1 MSDLIA
7 NLIMRVAELER
18 QVANICRIA
27 QVSAVD
33 TETATLTVTFEG
45 IPIPDVPYVAQRA
58 GEDQVYWLP
67 SVGELGV
74 LFAPGGDIANALFIP
89 GIFYKNFVATG
100 SSKTKIKRTFRDGT
114 EEEVDVDA
122 NSYKLSVVDR
132 NTAFLIEADA
142 GKTEITRA
150 KGKTEITVGS
160 NATAEINASE
170 ISLSH
175 GSVVAIVNAICVS
188 IVGAQLFPSGL
199 TTLQSPVG
207 PVMFA
212 PAAPPATAPT
222 PPSGSAPKDGKAT
235 KVPASTISGVDM
247 TGSIALPAIPI
258 TGTSPAG
265 AVVGNTTA
273 GTYTVSGDFTL
284 TFPAKDL

>member
-7 NLIMRVAELER
+7 SLTMRVAELER
-18 QVANICRIA
+18 RVANICRLA

-33 TETATLTVTFEG
+33 TETATLTVDFEG
-45 IPIPDVPYVAQRA
+45 LKIAGVPYLTQRA

-74 LFAPGGDIANALFIP
+74 LFAPGGDVANALFIP

-122 NSYKLSVVDR
+122 NSYKLSIVDR
-132 NTAFLIEADA
+132 DTAFLIESDTGQTAL
-142 GKTEITRA
+142 TRA
-150 KGKTEITVGS
+150 KGKTVLEVGS
-160 NATAEINASE
+160 SSTAEINATE
-170 ISLSH
+170 IRLSH
-175 GSVVAIVNAICVS
+175 GSVAAIVNAICAS
-188 IVGAQLFPSGL
+188 IVGAQVFPSGL
-199 TTLQSPVG
+199 TTFQSPVG

-247 TGSIALPAIPI
+247 SGTITLPAIPI

-265 AVVGNTTA
+265 AVTGFTTA
-273 GTYTVSGDFTL
+273 GPYTVSGDFTL